1 MTAEQ
6 QEGPLA
12 DPPLIVIPDANVI
25 IHGKSLVDLPW
36 TELGHAHI
44 EVVFVPPMIR
54 ELDKLKTQ
62 TGRQNKIARQLSS
75 EIRTLITAPGRRA
88 EVRMASP
95 KVFKRVELKPVTDA
109 VSPTLRLEH
118 ADQALINYA
127 LWLRQ
132 AGADVLLLTD
142 DTICGTTAQ
151 EVGLPVH
158 FLPEHWLRPPEPDE
172 SAKDNARLRA
182 EVQRLSSAEPKI
194 ELSFRD
200 EAGTVVSELKA
211 ILLRWPPLENH
222 QVEGL
227 MLEVERLCPRAVSF
241 EPPKPRAT
249 DSLVGRLAA
258 IERMS
263 LISGFSAR
271 SVYEPATVEEI
282 EQYKTI
288 DYPSWLREVREALE
302 KLHHRLDARTVWPDV
317 VAVAENVGT
326 RPAAEA
332 LLAIQARGAFELLND
347 EGADDDDEGQSAKA
361 PTAPLGLPLPPAPP
375 RGRTKIVDPL
385 AVYRG
390 LHTDDFAAARYFPL
404 TLQHLSPPKSRDSD
418 AFYWRVGRR
427 DWTTLM
433 ELECASWRHGQ
444 AGLEFPL
451 RVRPVEQEKTNG
463 LIEFSLHAHNICEPK
478 QIGLPV
484 RIEIEDGQT
493 FAQAKVLVE
502 LLGKTARARGLL

>member
-1 MTAEQ
+1 MTAEEQ
-6 QEGPLA
+6 VGPLA
-12 DPPLIVIPDANVI
+12 NAPLIVVPDANVL
-25 IHGKSLVDLPW
+25 IHGKSLIDLPW
-36 TELGHAHI
+36 AELGRAQI
-44 EVVFVPPMIR
+44 EVAFVPPVIR

-75 EIRTLITAPGRRA
+75 EIRALITAPGRQA
-88 EVRMASP
+88 EVRAADP
-95 KVFKRVELKPVTDA
+95 RVVKRVELQPVTDA

-132 AGADVLLLTD
+132 AGANVLLLTD

-200 EAGTVVSELKA
+200 DTGAAVSKLEAS
-211 ILLRWPPLENH
+211 LLRWPALEDR
-222 QVEGL
+222 QVEEL
-227 MLEVERLCPRAVSF
+227 MAEVERLCPPATSF
-241 EPPKPRAT
+241 ERPKPRAT
-249 DSLVGRLAA
+249 DALVGRLGAF
-258 IERMS
+258 ERMS
-263 LISGFSAR
+263 HISAFPAR
-271 SVYEPATVEEI
+271 SVYEPATEEEI
-282 EQYKTI
+282 EQYRTT
-288 DYPSWLREVREALE
+288 DYPSWLREVREGLGTLHQRLE
-302 KLHHRLDARTVWPDV
+302 ARTVWPGV

-326 RPAAEA
+326 RPATEA
-332 LLAIQARGAFELLND
+332 LLAIQARGAFELLSD
-347 EGADDDDEGQSAKA
+347 ESVDEDDEDEAVEA
-361 PTAPLGLPLPPAPP
+361 TAALPELPLPPAPP
-375 RGRTKIVDPL
+375 RGRTKTVDPL
-385 AVYRG
+385 GIYRG
-390 LHTDDFAAARYFPL
+390 LHGDPFATARHLPL
-404 TLQHLSPPKSRDSD
+404 TLPYFSPPKPRDSD

-427 DWTTLM
+427 DWTGIM

-451 RVRPVEQEKTNG
+451 RVRPVERVKTSG
-463 LIEFSLHAHNICEPK
+463 LIELSLHAHNISTPK

-484 RIEIEDGQT
+484 RIGYEDGQT
-493 FAQAKVLVE
+493 FDEAQALVE
-502 LLGKTARARGLL
+502 LLGKAARARGRL